1 MLPASPSL
9 WWRNQVGHDD
19 MRSST
24 RDRKDT
30 PDVVQRRSAVVIK
43 SVAERV
49 GEPVTRERILRALLV
64 MAGIVSSP
72 GGEKYLAIYQ
82 RLETELAAY
91 DRAGDA
97 LMRAQELARRYA
109 IPRPALATQPY
120 ALALDRHH
128 S

>member
-1 MLPASPSL
+1 
-9 WWRNQVGHDD
+9 

-30 PDVVQRRSAVVIK
+30 PDAVQRKSAVVIK
-43 SVAERV
+43 SVAERA
-49 GEPVTRERILRALLV
+49 GEPITRKRILRALLV
-64 MAGIVSSP
+64 MARIVSSP

-97 LMRAQELARRYA
+97 LSRAQELVRRHA
-109 IPRPALATQPY
+109 NPRPALATRPY
-120 ALALDRHH
+120 VLALDRHH
-128 S
+128 T

>member
-1 MLPASPSL
+1 
-9 WWRNQVGHDD
+9 

-30 PDVVQRRSAVVIK
+30 ADTVQRKSAVVLK
-43 SVAERV
+43 SVAERA
-49 GEPVTRERILRALLV
+49 GEPITRDRILRALLV
-64 MAGIVSSP
+64 MARIVSSP

-82 RLETELAAY
+82 RLETELTAY

-97 LMRAQELARRYA
+97 LSRAQELVRRHA
-109 IPRPALATQPY
+109 NSRPALATQPY

-128 S
+128 T